1 MSNDISDG
9 CLYSDSL
16 MAAMGQQDFTN
27 GASALPT
34 VPVEAQ
40 PLAANIERLDQALE
54 HWARRSLLRCG
65 QR

>member
-9 CLYSDSL
+9 CLYGDSL
-16 MAAMGQQDFTN
+16 MA
-27 GASALPT
+27 ASALPT
-34 VPVEAQ
+34 VPVESQ